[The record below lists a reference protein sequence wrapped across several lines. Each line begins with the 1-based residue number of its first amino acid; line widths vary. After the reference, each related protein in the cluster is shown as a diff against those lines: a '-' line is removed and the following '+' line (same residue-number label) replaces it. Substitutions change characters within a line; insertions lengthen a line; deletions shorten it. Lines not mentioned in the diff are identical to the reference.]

1 MYQEK
6 ELLKAYTDN
15 VVERS
20 IYEEL
25 QQDYLKESE
34 EKRKR
39 IKAIDKAIDDIKHA
53 MEKQEDKEA
62 IFKKYTNIERLTI
75 PIVQEFIDSV
85 IIGEADP
92 ETGQRDIV
100 INMAI

>member
-1 MYQEK
+1 
-6 ELLKAYTDN
+6 
-15 VVERS
+15 
-20 IYEEL
+20 
-25 QQDYLKESE
+25 
-34 EKRKR
+34 
-39 IKAIDKAIDDIKHA
+39 

-85 IIGEADP
+85 IIAETDT

>member
-1 MYQEK
+1 
-6 ELLKAYTDN
+6 
-15 VVERS
+15 
-20 IYEEL
+20 
-25 QQDYLKESE
+25 
-34 EKRKR
+34 
-39 IKAIDKAIDDIKHA
+39 